1 MTSTVMNVIKNS
13 STLPESMQR
22 MITPQYEQIV
32 NEIEHI
38 YHHPDTGYLPFT
50 LSKFI
55 FEILAGLITIAQ
67 WLGLSI
73 MAPNK
78 KISILLIGNHSA
90 GKSSLINWYI
100 EDNVQ
105 RTGVA
110 IETQGK
116 LVCVK
121 SYLLI
126 TASTF
131 TGVSIITSGKRRES
145 LMVKSKAEKYRN

>member
-1 MTSTVMNVIKNS
+1 MTSTLMNTMKNN
-13 STLPESMQR
+13 STLSESMQR

-32 NEIEHI
+32 NEIETI
-38 YHHPDTGYLPFT
+38 YHHPDTGCLP
-50 LSKFI
+50 LLVLRFI
-55 FEILAGLITIAQ
+55 VEIVLGLVTIAQ

-90 GKSSLINWYI
+90 GKSSLVNWYI

-116 LVCVK
+116 WIDIK
-121 SYLLI
+121 S
-126 TASTF
+126 
-131 TGVSIITSGKRRES
+131 
-145 LMVKSKAEKYRN
+145 

>member
-1 MTSTVMNVIKNS
+1 MMTSTLMNSTKNS

-38 YHHPDTGYLPFT
+38 YHHPDTGI
-50 LSKFI
+50 SFI
-55 FEILAGLITIAQ
+55 ILFRFMFEILFFSGLITIAQ

-90 GKSSLINWYI
+90 GKLILCLMRDRRSNYCFFEI
-100 EDNVQ
+100 KRQ
-105 RTGVA
+105 
-110 IETQGK
+110 IISCQ
-116 LVCVK
+116 LV
-121 SYLLI
+121 Y
-126 TASTF
+126 
-131 TGVSIITSGKRRES
+131 
-145 LMVKSKAEKYRN
+145 